1 MADSS
6 RSPSS
11 KRVQDFLPSFQ
22 PSYVSLISLFLC
34 GILWLKN
41 EATNERLSVLR
52 TTSPREIY
60 VRSGFVKGYFSGKS
74 FRSMEEPRGSLFE
87 RTFIQD
93 GSKRV
98 HHPSGK
104 NAMVTLQC
112 KFLVEGSFLLPTFAL
127 FVQRIAQLWHSWTS
141 IILSLRGKRWIIW
154 ILEDKTVN
162 EAKRNSVLI

>member
-1 MADSS
+1 MAVSS
-6 RSPSS
+6 HSSSS
-11 KRVQDFLPSFQ
+11 KHVQVFLPSFQ

-41 EATNERLSVLR
+41 EATNERLSLLE
-52 TTSPREIY
+52 TTSPREISI
-60 VRSGFVKGYFSGKS
+60 RSGFANGYFSEKS

-87 RTFIQD
+87 RTFVQD
-93 GSKRV
+93 GSKRL
-98 HHPSGK
+98 HYPSGK

>member
-6 RSPSS
+6 RSSPS

-41 EATNERLSVLR
+41 EATNERLSLLE
-52 TTSPREIY
+52 TTLPRKIS
-60 VRSGFVKGYFSGKS
+60 VRSGFPNASFSEK
-74 FRSMEEPRGSLFE
+74 RSMEEPRGSSFE

-93 GSKRV
+93 GSKRL
-98 HHPSGK
+98 HYSSGK

-112 KFLVEGSFLLPTFAL
+112 KFLVEGLSSFYVCSLCTTHRTLNCGTVEP
-127 FVQRIAQLWHSWTS
+127 QLS
-141 IILSLRGKRWIIW
+141 
-154 ILEDKTVN
+154 
-162 EAKRNSVLI
+162 